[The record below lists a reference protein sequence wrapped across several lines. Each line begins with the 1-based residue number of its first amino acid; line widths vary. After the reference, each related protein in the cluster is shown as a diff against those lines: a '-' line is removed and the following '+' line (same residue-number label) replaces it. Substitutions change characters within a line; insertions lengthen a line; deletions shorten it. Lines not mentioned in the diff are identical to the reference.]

1 MKIIVN
7 KFFILIAFLI
17 GFVNAFAGPHP
28 PPPNNGKKPPPPPG
42 LPINDDL
49 YIVLIIALI
58 FGIYV
63 IYKYQLRTKVTL

>member
-1 MKIIVN
+1 
-7 KFFILIAFLI
+7 
-17 GFVNAFAGPHP
+17 
-28 PPPNNGKKPPPPPG
+28 
-42 LPINDDL
+42 L